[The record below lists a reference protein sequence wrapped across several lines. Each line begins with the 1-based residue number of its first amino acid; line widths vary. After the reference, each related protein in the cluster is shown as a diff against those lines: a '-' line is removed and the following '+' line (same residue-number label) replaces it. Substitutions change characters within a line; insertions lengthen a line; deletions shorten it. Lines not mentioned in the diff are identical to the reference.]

1 MDSLN
6 EPTCANIQFGSNA
19 TATGPWTVSPSL
31 DSTSEYLTASL
42 IEPNVS
48 TDGVSVIFEPD
59 IKQKGN
65 YTVTIF
71 TPGCQADNTCDT
83 RGIVNVTGNYATVSA
98 PGLPL
103 QTQIYQTNDYD
114 KYDQI
119 YQGPVDVNS
128 DGFRPTV
135 TLAPLAGQKKSITI
149 VAQRVQFNLTANSTG
164 GLNGLYEFDPNS
176 NTLDTSFSNSTFDQ
190 AGMDLEPGATV
201 TTMAVVNN
209 NVTFVGGN
217 FTDTS
222 TGFRNIFS
230 IETGNS
236 TSLPNGGLNAEVSSI
251 VTYNNLLYIGGN
263 FTNTLNGSVT
273 GLNNIA
279 AFDPTTNL
287 WQALGAG
294 VSGAVSNIV
303 SLEVNVT
310 TDKPETCITVNG
322 FFDQLNGWD
331 SYSPVNVSGF
341 GIWVPS
347 RQNWLQNLHLPSQAI
362 TGQLTA
368 MTNVTKPNTTEFALL
383 AGILSSEDMSSQDA
397 VYLKSNP
404 TTIQSLNVGIQ
415 PQPIGPVTRKRA
427 LSGQNVTG
435 AVTGLFHAAG
445 SLNVTVIGGHFTA
458 TASNGSIINNLV
470 ILNGTT
476 VTGLSPGLDSDS
488 SFLAL
493 AASDTVLY
501 AGGTVTGN
509 VNNAAVN
516 GLVFYD
522 LGLAAYSYPQ
532 PPAFGGENV
541 AVNAI
546 TVRPNKSPAQVYV
559 GGSFDTAGSLG
570 CPSVC
575 IFENGAWNPPGSG
588 LTGSVN
594 SLTWQGTDKLL
605 AGGNLTVGNNATSL
619 ATYDTTKSQ
628 WTAVSGA
635 AESVPG
641 PVTALAR
648 ATDDASSFWV
658 AGQSKNDSAF
668 LVKYDGNS
676 NSYSP
681 VAEGLGPQ
689 TTIQG
694 LSVLPLTKGHT
705 QNNLVPN
712 NMVLLVTGQLNLTGF
727 GNASAALFNGT
738 TFTPF
743 ILATSGNSPG
753 SLSQLFS
760 ENSVKLTSAGKCPA
774 SQFAR
779 SHSRLTTEK
788 VVIWPLALSY

>member
-19 TATGPWTVSPSL
+19 TATGPWTVSPSVP
-31 DSTSEYLTASL
+31 STTSEYLTASL
-42 IEPNVS
+42 NESNIN
-48 TDGVSVIFEPD
+48 GVSVVFEPD

-71 TPGCQADNTCDT
+71 TPGCQADNSCDT
-83 RGIVNVTGNYATVSA
+83 RGIVNITGNYATASA

-135 TLAPLAGQKKSITI
+135 TLAPLAGQQKSITI
-149 VAQRVQFNLTANSTG
+149 VAQRVQFNLTGNSTV

-176 NTLDTSFSNSTFDQ
+176 NTLDTTFSNSTFDQ
-190 AGMDLEPGATV
+190 AGMNLEPGATV
-201 TTMAVVNN
+201 TTMAVLNN
-209 NVTFVGGN
+209 ITFVGGN

-222 TGFRNIFS
+222 TGFQNIFS
-230 IETGNS
+230 IGTGNS

-273 GLNNIA
+273 GLNNVA
-279 AFDPTTNL
+279 AFDPTTDV

-310 TDKPETCITVNG
+310 TDRPETCITVNG
-322 FFDQLNGWD
+322 LFNQLNGWD
-331 SYSPVNVSGF
+331 SYPPVNVSGF

-368 MTNVTKPNTTEFALL
+368 MTNVTKPNATEFALL
-383 AGILSSEDMSSQDA
+383 AGVLSSKDMSSQDA

-404 TTIQSLNVGIQ
+404 TTIQSLNAGIQ

-427 LSGQNVTG
+427 LSGQDITG
-435 AVTGLFHAAG
+435 AVAGLFHASG
-445 SLNVTVIGGHFTA
+445 SLNVTVLGGHFTA

-470 ILNGTT
+470 ILNGSTI
-476 VTGLSPGLDSDS
+476 TGLSPGLDSDS
-488 SFLAL
+488 AFLAL
-493 AASDTVLY
+493 AASDTILY
-501 AGGTVTGN
+501 AGGSVTGN

-532 PPAFGGENV
+532 PPAFGGDNV

-588 LTGSVN
+588 LTGSVT
-594 SLTWQGTDKLL
+594 SLTWQGTDRLL
-605 AGGNLTVGNNATSL
+605 AGGNLTVSNNATSL

-628 WTAVSGA
+628 WTALNGA
-635 AESVPG
+635 AESIPG
-641 PVTALAR
+641 PVTALAS
-648 ATDDASSFWV
+648 ANKDASSFWV
-658 AGQSKNDSAF
+658 AGQSKNNSAF

-676 NSYSP
+676 NSYSS
-681 VAEGLGPQ
+681 VTEGLEPQ

-694 LSVLPLTKGHT
+694 LSVLQLTKDHS

-712 NMVLLVTGQLNLTGF
+712 NMILLVTGQLNLTGF

-743 ILATSGNSPG
+743 ILATSGDSPG

-760 ENSVKLTSAGKCPA
+760 ENSVPFKSAGKCPT
-774 SQFAR
+774 SQIAH
-779 SHSRLTTEK
+779 SHSRLTN
-788 VVIWPLALSY
+788 

>member
-31 DSTSEYLTASL
+31 DSTSEYLTANL
-42 IEPNVS
+42 TGPNVS
-48 TDGVSVIFEPD
+48 TDGVSVVFEPD

-71 TPGCQADNTCDT
+71 TPGCLADKSCDL
-83 RGIVNVTGNYATVSA
+83 RGIVNITGNYATASA

-119 YQGPVDVNS
+119 YSGPVDVNS

-135 TLAPLAGQKKSITI
+135 TLAPLVGQKDNITI
-149 VAQRVQFNLTANSTG
+149 VAQRVQFNLTGNSTG

-176 NTLDTSFSNSTFDQ
+176 NTIDTTFSNSTFDQ
-190 AGMDLEPGATV
+190 AGMDLDPGATV
-201 TTMAVVNN
+201 TTMAVLNG
-209 NVTFVGGN
+209 VTFVGGN

-222 TGFRNIFS
+222 TGFQNIFS
-230 IETGNS
+230 IGTGNS
-236 TSLPNGGLNAEVSSI
+236 TSLANGGLNAEVSSLI
-251 VTYNNLLYIGGN
+251 TYNNLLYVGGN

-273 GLNNIA
+273 GLNNVA
-279 AFDPTTNL
+279 TFDPTTNV

-310 TDKPETCITVNG
+310 IDKPETCITVNG
-322 FFDQLNGWD
+322 FFNQLNGWD
-331 SYSPVNVSGF
+331 SYPPVNVSGF

-383 AGILSSEDMSSQDA
+383 AGVLSSKDMSSQDA

-427 LSGQNVTG
+427 LSGQDVTG
-435 AVTGLFHAAG
+435 AVAGLFHAAS
-445 SLNVTVIGGHFTA
+445 SLNVTVLGGHFTA
-458 TASNGSIINNLV
+458 TSSNGSMINNLV

-476 VTGLSPGLDSDS
+476 ITGLSPGLDSDS
-488 SFLAL
+488 SFSAL
-493 AASDTVLY
+493 AASDTILY

-532 PPAFGGENV
+532 PPAFGGDNV

-575 IFENGAWNPPGSG
+575 VFENGAWNPPGSG
-588 LTGSVN
+588 LTGSVT
-594 SLTWQGTDKLL
+594 SLTWQGTNKLL
-605 AGGNLTVGNNATSL
+605 AGGNLTVSNNATSL
-619 ATYDTTKSQ
+619 ATYDTTRSQ

-641 PVTALAR
+641 PVTALAP
-648 ATDDASSFWV
+648 ANLDASSFWV
-658 AGQSKNDSAF
+658 AGQSKNNSAF
-668 LVKYDGNS
+668 LVKYDGGS

-681 VAEGLGPQ
+681 VTEGLGPQ

-694 LSVLPLTKGHT
+694 LSVLQLTKGHT
-705 QNNLVPN
+705 QNNLMPN

-743 ILATSGNSPG
+743 ILATSGNNPG

-760 ENSVKLTSAGKCPA
+760 ENAVKFTSAGKCPA
-774 SQFAR
+774 SQIAR
-779 SHSRLTTEK
+779 SRNRLTIEK
-788 VVIWPLALSY
+788 VDIWPWALSY

>member
-6 EPTCANIQFGSNA
+6 EPTCANIQFGSNT

-31 DSTSEYLTASL
+31 NSNSEYLT
-42 IEPNVS
+42 IGPHVS

-71 TPGCQADNTCDT
+71 TPGCQADNSCDT
-83 RGIVNVTGNYATVSA
+83 RGIVNVTGNYATASA

-128 DGFRPTV
+128 DEFRPTV
-135 TLAPLAGQKKSITI
+135 TLAPLAGQKDGITI
-149 VAQRVQFNLTANSTG
+149 VAQRVQFSIGNSTD

-176 NTLDTSFSNSTFDQ
+176 NTSDTSSPNSTFDQ
-190 AGMDLEPGATV
+190 AGMDLEAGATV
-201 TTMAVVNN
+201 TTMAVLN

-222 TGFRNIFS
+222 TGFQNIFS
-230 IETGNS
+230 IGTGNS

-251 VTYNNLLYIGGN
+251 ITYNNLLYIGGN

-273 GLNNIA
+273 GLNNVA
-279 AFDPTTNL
+279 AFDPTTNG

-322 FFDQLNGWD
+322 FFDQLNGWS
-331 SYSPVNVSGF
+331 SYPPVNVSGF

-368 MTNVTKPNTTEFALL
+368 MTNVAKPNTTEFALL
-383 AGILSSEDMSSQDA
+383 AGILSSQDMSSQDA

-404 TTIQSLNVGIQ
+404 TTLQSLNVGIQ

-427 LSGQNVTG
+427 LSGQDVTG

-445 SLNVTVIGGHFTA
+445 SLNVTVLGGHFTA
-458 TASNGSIINNLV
+458 TASNGSTINNLV

-488 SFLAL
+488 AFLAL
-493 AASDTVLY
+493 AASDTILY

-509 VNNAAVN
+509 VNNASVN

-546 TVRPNKSPAQVYV
+546 AVRPNKSPAQVYV

-575 IFENGAWNPPGSG
+575 VFENGAWNPPGSG
-588 LTGSVN
+588 LTGSVT

-605 AGGNLTVGNNATSL
+605 AGGNLTVSNNATSL

-628 WTAVSGA
+628 WTAVNGA
-635 AESVPG
+635 AESIPG
-641 PVTALAR
+641 PVTALAPVNKE
-648 ATDDASSFWV
+648 ASSFWV
-658 AGQSKNDSAF
+658 AGQSKNNSAF

-676 NSYSP
+676 YTP

-694 LSVLPLTKGHT
+694 LSLLQLTKAHT

-712 NMVLLVTGQLNLTGF
+712 NMVLLVTGQLDLTGF

-743 ILATSGNSPG
+743 ILATSGNTSG

-760 ENSVKLTSAGKCPA
+760 EYSVPFTSSGKFSA
-774 SQFAR
+774 SQIVR
-779 SHSRLTTEK
+779 SHSRLTIKK
-788 VVIWPLALSY
+788 VAIRPLAWSY

>member
-6 EPTCANIQFGSNA
+6 EPTCANIQFGSNS
-19 TATGPWTVSPSL
+19 TATGPWTVSPSV
-31 DSTSEYLTASL
+31 DSTNSEYLTARL
-42 IEPNVS
+42 IGPNVS

-71 TPGCQADNTCDT
+71 TPGCVPDNSCDL
-83 RGIVNVTGNYATVSA
+83 RGIVNVTGNYATASA

-135 TLAPLAGQKKSITI
+135 TLAPLAGQKNNITI
-149 VAQRVQFNLTANSTG
+149 VAQRVQFNLTGNSTG

-201 TTMAVVNN
+201 TTMAVLND
-209 NVTFVGGN
+209 VTFVGGN

-222 TGFRNIFS
+222 TGFQNIFS
-230 IETGNS
+230 IGTGNS
-236 TSLPNGGLNAEVSSI
+236 TSLPNGGLNGEVSSL

-273 GLNNIA
+273 GLNNVA
-279 AFDPTTNL
+279 TFNPTSNV

-294 VSGAVSNIV
+294 VSGVVSNIV

-331 SYSPVNVSGF
+331 SYPPVNVSGF

-347 RQNWLQNLHLPSQAI
+347 HQNWLQNLHLSSQAI

-383 AGILSSEDMSSQDA
+383 AGILSSQDMSSQDA

-427 LSGQNVTG
+427 LSGPDITG
-435 AVTGLFHAAG
+435 AVTGLFHTAG
-445 SLNVTVIGGHFTA
+445 SLNFTVLGGHFTA

-488 SFLAL
+488 AFLAL
-493 AASDTVLY
+493 AASNTVLY

-516 GLVFYD
+516 GLVLYD
-522 LGLAAYSYPQ
+522 LKSAAYSYPQ

-546 TVRPNKSPAQVYV
+546 TVRPNKSPVQVYV

-570 CPSVC
+570 CPTVC
-575 IFENGAWNPPGSG
+575 VFENGAWNPPGSG
-588 LTGSVN
+588 LTGSVT
-594 SLTWQGTDKLL
+594 SLTWQNTDKLL
-605 AGGNLTVGNNATSL
+605 AGGNLTVSNNATSL

-635 AESVPG
+635 AENIPG
-641 PVTALAR
+641 PVTALAP
-648 ATDDASSFWV
+648 TNNDASSFWV
-658 AGQSKNDSAF
+658 AGQSRNNSAF

-676 NSYSP
+676 YSS
-681 VAEGLGPQ
+681 VTEGLGPQ
-689 TTIQG
+689 TIIQG
-694 LSVLPLTKGHT
+694 LSVLQLTKAHT

-743 ILATSGNSPG
+743 ILATSGNTPG

-760 ENSVKLTSAGKCPA
+760 ENSVKFTSAGKCPA
-774 SQFAR
+774 SQIAR
-779 SHSRLTTEK
+779 SHSRLTIEK

>member
-31 DSTSEYLTASL
+31 SSTSEYLTASL
-42 IEPNVS
+42 IGPNVS

-71 TPGCQADNTCDT
+71 TPGCVADNSCGT
-83 RGIVNVTGNYATVSA
+83 RGIVNITGNYATASA

-103 QTQIYQTNDYD
+103 QTQIYQTNEYD

-135 TLAPLAGQKKSITI
+135 TLAPLAGQKDNITI
-149 VAQRVQFNLTANSTG
+149 VAQRVQFNLTGNSTG
-164 GLNGLYEFDPNS
+164 GLNGLYEFNPNS

-201 TTMAVVNN
+201 TTMAVLND
-209 NVTFVGGN
+209 VTFVGGN

-222 TGFRNIFS
+222 TGFQNIFS
-230 IETGNS
+230 IGTGNS
-236 TSLPNGGLNAEVSSI
+236 TSLPNGGLNAEVSSLL
-251 VTYNNLLYIGGN
+251 TYNNLLYIGGN

-273 GLNNIA
+273 GLNNVA
-279 AFDPTTNL
+279 AFDPTTNV

-331 SYSPVNVSGF
+331 SYPPINVSGF

-383 AGILSSEDMSSQDA
+383 AGILSSQDMSSQDA

-404 TTIQSLNVGIQ
+404 TTLQSLNVGIQ

-427 LSGQNVTG
+427 LSGQDITG
-435 AVTGLFHAAG
+435 AVTGLFHASG
-445 SLNVTVIGGHFTA
+445 SLNVTVLGGHFTA
-458 TASNGSIINNLV
+458 TASNGSVINNLV
-470 ILNGTT
+470 ILNGTS

-488 SFLAL
+488 AFLAL

-522 LGLAAYSYPQ
+522 LGSAAYSHPQ

-575 IFENGAWNPPGSG
+575 VFENGAWNPPGSG
-588 LTGSVN
+588 LTGSVT
-594 SLTWQGTDKLL
+594 SLTWQNTDKLL
-605 AGGNLTVGNNATSL
+605 AGGNLTVSNNATSL

-641 PVTALAR
+641 PVTALAP
-648 ATDDASSFWV
+648 ANNDASSFWV
-658 AGQSKNDSAF
+658 AGQSRNNSAF

-681 VAEGLGPQ
+681 VPEGLGPQ

-694 LSVLPLTKGHT
+694 LSVLELTKGHT
-705 QNNLVPN
+705 QNDLLPN

-743 ILATSGNSPG
+743 ILATSGNTPG

-760 ENSVKLTSAGKCPA
+760 ENSVKFTSAGKCPA
-774 SQFAR
+774 SQIGR
-779 SHSRLTTEK
+779 SHSRLTIEK
-788 VVIWPLALSY
+788 VVTWPLALSY

>member
-1 MDSLN
+1 M
-6 EPTCANIQFGSNA
+6 
-19 TATGPWTVSPSL
+19 SPSL
-31 DSTSEYLTASL
+31 DSTSEYLTT
-42 IEPNVS
+42 NVS
-48 TDGVSVIFEPD
+48 TDGVSVVFEPD
-59 IKQKGN
+59 IKQQGN
-65 YTVTIF
+65 YSVTIF
-71 TPGCQADNTCDT
+71 TPGCLADNTCDT
-83 RGIVNVTGNYATVSA
+83 RGIVNITGNYATVSA

-135 TLAPLAGQKKSITI
+135 TLAPLAGQPNSITI
-149 VAQRVQFNLTANSTG
+149 VAQRVQFNLTGNSTG

-201 TTMAVVNN
+201 TSMIALNN
-209 NVTFVGGN
+209 GTDNVTFVGGN
-217 FTDTS
+217 FTDTG
-222 TGFRNIFS
+222 TGFQNIFS
-230 IETGNS
+230 IGTGNS
-236 TSLPNGGLNAEVSSI
+236 TSLPNGGLNAEVSSL
-251 VTYNNLLYIGGN
+251 VAYNNLLYIGGN
-263 FTNTLNGSVT
+263 FTNTLNGSVI
-273 GLNNIA
+273 GLNNVA
-279 AFDPTTNL
+279 AFNPATNV

-294 VSGAVSNIV
+294 VSGAVSTIV

-310 TDKPETCITVNG
+310 IDKPETCITVNG

-331 SYSPVNVSGF
+331 SYPPVNVSGF

-368 MTNVTKPNTTEFALL
+368 MTNVTTKPNTTEFALL
-383 AGILSSEDMSSQDA
+383 AGVLSSQDMSSQDA

-404 TTIQSLNVGIQ
+404 TTLQSLNVGIQ
-415 PQPIGPVTRKRA
+415 PQPIGPATRKRA
-427 LSGQNVTG
+427 LSGQDITG
-435 AVTGLFHAAG
+435 AVAGLFHAAG
-445 SLNVTVIGGHFTA
+445 SINVTVLGGHFTA

-476 VTGLSPGLDSDS
+476 ITGLSPGLDSDS
-488 SFLAL
+488 AFLAL
-493 AASDTVLY
+493 AASDTILY

-532 PPAFGGENV
+532 PPAFGGDNV

-575 IFENGAWNPPGSG
+575 VFENGAWNPPGSG
-588 LTGSVN
+588 LTGSVT
-594 SLTWQGTDKLL
+594 SLTWQSTDKLL
-605 AGGNLTVGNNATSL
+605 AGGNLTVSNNATSL
-619 ATYDTTKSQ
+619 ATYDITKSQ

-635 AESVPG
+635 AESIPG
-641 PVTALAR
+641 PVSALA
-648 ATDDASSFWV
+648 AANSDTSSFWV
-658 AGQSKNDSAF
+658 AGQSKNNSAF
-668 LVKYDGNS
+668 LVKYDGS
-676 NSYSP
+676 SYSP
-681 VAEGLGPQ
+681 VTEGLGPQ

-694 LSVLPLTKGHT
+694 LSVLQLTKGHT
-705 QNNLVPN
+705 QNNLMPN

-738 TFTPF
+738 TFAPF
-743 ILATSGNSPG
+743 ILATSGNNPG

-760 ENSVKLTSAGKCPA
+760 ENPVKFTSAGRCSV
-774 SQFAR
+774 SQTAR
-779 SHSRLTTEK
+779 IHRRLTTEK
-788 VVIWPLALSY
+788 VVIWPLALSS

>member
-6 EPTCANIQFGSNA
+6 EPTCANIQFGSNS

-31 DSTSEYLTASL
+31 ISNSEYLTASL
-42 IEPNVS
+42 MEPNVS

-71 TPGCQADNTCDT
+71 TPGCQADNSCDK
-83 RGIVNVTGNYATVSA
+83 RGIVNITGNYATVSA

-103 QTQIYQTNDYD
+103 QTQIYQTNDFD

-135 TLAPLAGQKKSITI
+135 TLAPLAGQQDNITI
-149 VAQRVQFNLTANSTG
+149 VAQRVQFLIGNSTS

-201 TTMAVVNN
+201 TTMAVLN

-222 TGFRNIFS
+222 TGFQNIFS
-230 IETGNS
+230 IGTGNA
-236 TSLPNGGLNAEVSSI
+236 TSMPNGGLNAEVSSI
-251 VTYNNLLYIGGN
+251 FAYDNLLYIGGN
-263 FTNTLNGSVT
+263 FTNTLNGSVA
-273 GLNNIA
+273 GLSNVA
-279 AFDPTTNL
+279 AFDPARNV

-294 VSGAVSNIV
+294 VSGAVATIV

-310 TDKPETCITVNG
+310 TDTPETCITVNG
-322 FFDQLNGWD
+322 FFDQLNGWG

-347 RQNWLQNLHLPSQAI
+347 RQNWLQNLHLPSQSI
-362 TGQLTA
+362 TGQLTT
-368 MTNVTKPNTTEFALL
+368 MTNVTKPNTTTEFALL
-383 AGILSSEDMSSQDA
+383 AGTISSQDMSSQDA
-397 VYLKSNP
+397 VYLRSDP
-404 TTIQSLNVGIQ
+404 TTLQSINVGIQ
-415 PQPIGPVTRKRA
+415 PQPIGPITRKRA
-427 LSGQNVTG
+427 LSGQDITG

-445 SLNVTVIGGHFTA
+445 NLNVTVLGGHFTA
-458 TASNGSIINNLV
+458 TASNGLTINNLA
-470 ILNGTT
+470 ILNGTS

-488 SFLAL
+488 TFLAL

-575 IFENGAWNPPGSG
+575 VFESGAWNPPGSG
-588 LTGSVN
+588 LTGSVT

-605 AGGNLTVGNNATSL
+605 AGGNLTVSNNATSL
-619 ATYDTTKSQ
+619 ATYDITKSQ

-635 AESVPG
+635 AENVPG
-641 PVTALAR
+641 PITALAP
-648 ATDDASSFWV
+648 ANNDASSFWV
-658 AGQSKNDSAF
+658 AGQSTNNSAF
-668 LVKYDGNS
+668 LVKYDGK
-676 NSYSP
+676 SYTP
-681 VAEGLGPQ
+681 VADGLGPQ

-694 LSVLPLTKGHT
+694 LSVLQLTKGHT
-705 QNNLVPN
+705 QNDLVPN
-712 NMVLLVTGQLNLTGF
+712 NMILLVTGQLNLIGF

-743 ILATSGNSPG
+743 ILATSGNTPG

-760 ENSVKLTSAGKCPA
+760 ANSVNFTSAGKCPA
-774 SQFAR
+774 SQIAQN
-779 SHSRLTTEK
+779 HTNN
-788 VVIWPLALSY
+788 

>member
-1 MDSLN
+1 MDGLN
-6 EPTCANIQFGSNA
+6 EPTCANIQFGSNS
-19 TATGPWTVSPSL
+19 TATGPWAVSPSL
-31 DSTSEYLTASL
+31 ESNSEYLTASL
-42 IEPNVS
+42 IGPDVS

-71 TPGCQADNTCDT
+71 TPGCKADNTCDT
-83 RGIVNVTGNYATVSA
+83 RGIVNVTGNYATASA

-103 QTQIYQTNDYD
+103 QTQIYQTNDFD
-114 KYDQI
+114 KYDTI
-119 YQGPVDVNS
+119 YHGPVDVNS

-135 TLAPLAGQKKSITI
+135 TLAPLAGQKENITI
-149 VAQRVQFNLTANSTG
+149 VAQRVQFALGNSTG

-176 NTLDTSFSNSTFDQ
+176 NTLDTTFSNSTYDQ

-201 TTMAVVNN
+201 TTMTILN
-209 NVTFVGGN
+209 NVTFIGGN

-222 TGFRNIFS
+222 TGFQNIFS
-230 IETGNS
+230 IGTGNS

-251 VTYNNLLYIGGN
+251 VTYENLLYIGGN

-273 GLNNIA
+273 GLNNVA
-279 AFDPTTNL
+279 AFDPTKNV

-294 VSGAVSNIV
+294 VSGQVVDIV
-303 SLEVNVT
+303 SLEINVT

-331 SYSPVNVSGF
+331 SYPPVNVSGF

-362 TGQLTA
+362 TGQLTTMA
-368 MTNVTKPNTTEFALL
+368 NITKPNTSEFALL
-383 AGILSSEDMSSQDA
+383 AGTLSSQDMSSQDA

-404 TTIQSLNVGIQ
+404 TALKSLNVGIQ

-427 LSGQNVTG
+427 LSGQDING
-435 AVTGLFHAAG
+435 AVTGLFHSAG
-445 SLNVTVIGGHFTA
+445 SLNVTVLGGHFTA
-458 TASNGSIINNLV
+458 TASNDSTINNLV
-470 ILNGTT
+470 ILNGTS
-476 VTGLSPGLDSDS
+476 VTGLSPGLDADS
-488 SFLAL
+488 TFLTL
-493 AASDTVLY
+493 AASDTILY
-501 AGGTVTGN
+501 AGGTLTGN

-575 IFENGAWNPPGSG
+575 VFDNGHWNPPGSG
-588 LTGSVN
+588 LTGVVS
-594 SLTWQGTDKLL
+594 SLMWQGTDKLL
-605 AGGNLTVGNNATSL
+605 AGGNLTVSNNATSL

-628 WTAVSGA
+628 WTTVSGA

-648 ATDDASSFWV
+648 ANDDASSFWV
-658 AGQSKNDSAF
+658 AGQSPNNSAF
-668 LVKYDGNS
+668 LVKYDGG
-676 NSYSP
+676 SYFP
-681 VAEGLGPQ
+681 VAEGLGSE

-694 LSVLPLTKGHT
+694 LSVLQLTKGHT

-712 NMVLLVTGQLNLTGF
+712 NMILLVTGQLNLIGF

-743 ILATSGNSPG
+743 ILATSGNNPG
-753 SLSQLFS
+753 SLFQLFT
-760 ENSVKLTSAGKCPA
+760 ENSVKFTPAGKWHA
-774 SQFAR
+774 SHIAQIHR
-779 SHSRLTTEK
+779 GLTNEK
-788 VVIWPLALSY
+788 VVIWQLASSY

>member
-19 TATGPWTVSPSL
+19 TATGPWTVSPSVP
-31 DSTSEYLTASL
+31 STTSEYLTASL
-42 IEPNVS
+42 NESNIN
-48 TDGVSVIFEPD
+48 GVSVVFEPD

-71 TPGCQADNTCDT
+71 TPGCQADNSCDT
-83 RGIVNVTGNYATVSA
+83 RGIVNITGNYATASA

-135 TLAPLAGQKKSITI
+135 TLAPLAGQQKSITI
-149 VAQRVQFNLTANSTG
+149 VAQRVQFNLTGNSTV

-176 NTLDTSFSNSTFDQ
+176 NTLDTTFSNSTFDQ
-190 AGMDLEPGATV
+190 AGMNLEPGATV
-201 TTMAVVNN
+201 TTMAILNN
-209 NVTFVGGN
+209 ITFVGGN
-217 FTDTS
+217 FTDTN
-222 TGFRNIFS
+222 TGFQNIFS
-230 IETGNS
+230 IGTGNS

-251 VTYNNLLYIGGN
+251 ATYNNLLYIGGN

-273 GLNNIA
+273 GLNNVA
-279 AFDPTTNL
+279 AFDPTTNV

-322 FFDQLNGWD
+322 FFNQLNGWD
-331 SYSPVNVSGF
+331 SYPPVNVSGF

-383 AGILSSEDMSSQDA
+383 AGVLSSKDMSSQDA

-427 LSGQNVTG
+427 LSGQDVTG
-435 AVTGLFHAAG
+435 AVAGLFHASG
-445 SLNVTVIGGHFTA
+445 SLNVTVLGGHFTA

-476 VTGLSPGLDSDS
+476 ITGLSTGLDSDS
-488 SFLAL
+488 AFLAL
-493 AASDTVLY
+493 AASDTILY
-501 AGGTVTGN
+501 AGGSVTGN

-532 PPAFGGENV
+532 PPAFGGDNV

-588 LTGSVN
+588 LTGSVT
-594 SLTWQGTDKLL
+594 SLTWQGTDRLL
-605 AGGNLTVGNNATSL
+605 AAGNLTVSNNATSL

-628 WTAVSGA
+628 WTALSGA
-635 AESVPG
+635 AESIPG
-641 PVTALAR
+641 PVTALAS
-648 ATDDASSFWV
+648 ANKDASSFWV
-658 AGQSKNDSAF
+658 AGQSKNNSAF

-676 NSYSP
+676 NSYSS
-681 VAEGLGPQ
+681 VTEGLESQ

-694 LSVLPLTKGHT
+694 LSVLQLTKDHS

-712 NMVLLVTGQLNLTGF
+712 NMILLVTGQLNLTGF
-727 GNASAALFNGT
+727 GNASAALYNGT

-743 ILATSGNSPG
+743 ILATSGNSAG

-760 ENSVKLTSAGKCPA
+760 ENSVPFKSAGECPA
-774 SQFAR
+774 SQIAH
-779 SHSRLTTEK
+779 SHSRLTN
-788 VVIWPLALSY
+788 

>member
-1 MDSLN
+1 M
-6 EPTCANIQFGSNA
+6 
-19 TATGPWTVSPSL
+19 
-31 DSTSEYLTASL
+31 
-42 IEPNVS
+42 
-48 TDGVSVIFEPD
+48 IFEPD
-59 IKQKGN
+59 IRQQGN

-71 TPGCQADNTCDT
+71 TPGCQADKTCDT

-119 YQGPVDVNS
+119 YQGLVDVNS

-135 TLAPLAGQKKSITI
+135 TLAPLAGQKESITI

-201 TTMAVVNN
+201 TTMAVANN

-222 TGFRNIFS
+222 TGFQNIFS
-230 IETGNS
+230 IGAGNS
-236 TSLPNGGLNAEVSSI
+236 TSLPNGGLNAEVSSL

-273 GLNNIA
+273 GLNNVA
-279 AFDPTTNL
+279 AFDPSTNV

-310 TDKPETCITVNG
+310 TNKPETCITVNG

-347 RQNWLQNLHLPSQAI
+347 HQNWLQNLDLPSQAI

-383 AGILSSEDMSSQDA
+383 AGILSSEDISSQDA

-404 TTIQSLNVGIQ
+404 TNIQSLNVGIQ

-435 AVTGLFHAAG
+435 AVTGLFHAAD
-445 SLNVTVIGGHFTA
+445 SLNVTVLGGHFTA
-458 TASNGSIINNLV
+458 TASNGSIVNNLV

-488 SFLAL
+488 AFLAL
-493 AASDTVLY
+493 AASDTILY

-522 LGLAAYSYPQ
+522 LGSAAYSRPQ

-605 AGGNLTVGNNATSL
+605 VGGNLTVSNNATSL

-641 PVTALAR
+641 PVTALAP
-648 ATDDASSFWV
+648 ANNDASSFWV
-658 AGQSKNDSAF
+658 AGQSKNNSAF

-676 NSYSP
+676 NSYFP

-694 LSVLPLTKGHT
+694 LSVLQLTKGHA

-738 TFTPF
+738 TFSPF

-760 ENSVKLTSAGKCPA
+760 ENSVKFTSAGKCPA
-774 SQFAR
+774 SQLAR
-779 SHSRLTTEK
+779 NHNRLTIEK